1 MNRTPHFAQ
10 DVAQLPD
17 HAFDTRSSTWWG
29 VVGFITIEAV
39 GFALAFAAYFFL
51 MAQEKQWPASAMPPD
66 LGWGSVTLLILLL
79 SVIPNIWVDKV
90 ARQEDLRK
98 VRLGLIVM
106 SIAAAVALVS
116 RGFEFDHLNVAWDRS
131 AYASILWALL
141 VLHTFHLIT
150 DFCDT
155 LVLTA
160 LMHTE
165 KGDRGRRYVDTSE
178 NALYWHF
185 VVASWVL
192 VYLIMYWVPRL
203 T

>member
-1 MNRTPHFAQ
+1 MSEPRFLH
-10 DVAQLPD
+10 DVSPLPD
-17 HAFDTRSSTWWG
+17 HAFDTRSATWWG
-29 VVGFITIEAV
+29 VMGFVLIEAV

-51 MAQEKQWPASAMPPD
+51 MAQEKQWPASAFPPD
-66 LGWGSVTLLILLL
+66 LLWGSVTLVILLV
-79 SVIPNIWVDKV
+79 SEIPNLMVERA
-90 ARQEDLRK
+90 ARRYDQQGVQRW
-98 VRLGLIVM
+98 LIVV
-106 SIAAAVALVS
+106 ALFAVAALVS
-116 RGFEFDHLNVAWDRS
+116 RALEFDHLNVPWDRS

-160 LMHTE
+160 LMHTG

-185 VVASWVL
+185 IVGSWVL
-192 VYLIMYWVPRL
+192 VYLVMYWVPRL